1 MGAIR
6 TRRSF
11 AFGLKHAGGLKGRAQ
26 GTLRAVH
33 LLLTDRLTCPRC
45 GPGFGLILLADC
57 LVARRVLEGALGCP
71 NCRERY
77 PIRDGFGDLR
87 PPPRDPLP
95 QPQPLPQPSG
105 EASDDLAALL
115 GIVEGPG
122 NVALVGRLAAHAD
135 ALAERITGAEVVAIS
150 ASSARVGE
158 HEGVSR
164 LVSGARPPF
173 RPGTFRALAMSGDVG
188 ALEETVRLVARGGRV
203 VLERALVGSAERLQ
217 RSGTRILLQENDW
230 IVGLIETG

>member
-11 AFGLKHAGGLKGRAQ
+11 ASGLEHAGGLKARAQ

-45 GPGFGLILLADC
+45 GPGFGLILLADR
-57 LVARRVLEGALGCP
+57 LVERRVLEGALGCP
-71 NCRERY
+71 NCREHY

-95 QPQPLPQPSG
+95 PQQPLPQPSG

-135 ALAERITGAEVVAIS
+135 ALAERIADAEVVAMS
-150 ASSARVGE
+150 ASSARAGE
-158 HEGVSR
+158 REGVSR
-164 LVSGARPPF
+164 LVSGARLPF
-173 RPGTFRALAMSGDVG
+173 RPGTFRALAMSGDAG

-203 VLERALVGSAERLQ
+203 VLERALAGSAERLQ
-217 RSGTRILLQENDW
+217 RGGTRILLRKSDW
-230 IVGLIETG
+230 IVGLRETG